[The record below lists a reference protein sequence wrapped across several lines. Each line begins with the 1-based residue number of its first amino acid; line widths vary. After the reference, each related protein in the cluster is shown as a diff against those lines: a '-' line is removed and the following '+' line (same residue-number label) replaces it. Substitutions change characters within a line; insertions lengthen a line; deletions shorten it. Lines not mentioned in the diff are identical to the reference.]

1 MPSLEERVAKIER
14 LLRLGGLGDDDL
26 RAIVGRHSALLGR
39 LTEDR
44 SIGNALLGEFPSVDS
59 SMSVRRAGS
68 EVYLGGTLNLDVTL
82 TVVAELTANRLKVV
96 PFYLPGTPNLVNI
109 IGLQVTTLEVG
120 GLIRLGIYDDNG
132 NLYPGNLLLD
142 AGAVATDTTGI
153 KTIAIKESFSRGLK
167 WLAYNSNAVVAEV
180 LSASGTSVW
189 PILGRL

>member
-26 RAIVGRHSALLGR
+26 RAIVGQHSALLGR

-82 TVVAELTANRLKVV
+82 TVVAELTANRLKAEWY
-96 PFYLPGTPNLVNI
+96 YLQAGS
-109 IGLQVTTLEVG
+109 
-120 GLIRLGIYDDNG
+120 GLIIHLCLR
-132 NLYPGNLLLD
+132 
-142 AGAVATDTTGI
+142 GAA
-153 KTIAIKESFSRGLK
+153 L
-167 WLAYNSNAVVAEV
+167 
-180 LSASGTSVW
+180 
-189 PILGRL
+189 P